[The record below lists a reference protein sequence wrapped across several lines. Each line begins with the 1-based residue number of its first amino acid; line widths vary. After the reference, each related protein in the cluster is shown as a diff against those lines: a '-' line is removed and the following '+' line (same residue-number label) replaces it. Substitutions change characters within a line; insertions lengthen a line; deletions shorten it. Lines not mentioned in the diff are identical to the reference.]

1 MKKNL
6 KKLFAILMT
15 VAVVLSM
22 AMPAMAAENNKE
34 KGTRTVAPITDK
46 DAKGTLVINEGTS
59 ADRTYTIYPVY
70 TADIEGEGLDNTY
83 TWNPVEGWTT
93 TLPSAEK
100 LIEYT
105 AEQMKQLAQ
114 DLADEAKGDPK
125 PVAAK
130 ESGVQDKVEN
140 LPLGYYLVV
149 DDDNSETLEKS
160 QPILVAIPQA
170 FNGEWKYEIAITP
183 KSSSTSFTKKI
194 KEGTSLVDTN
204 TKNIGEYV
212 EYRLWADIPTY
223 DRSVYSDNSKTLTF
237 QITDNMSKQLTW
249 DDSNLLQV
257 YVIDS
262 SAEADVA
269 AANSPIAQEGNYT
282 LTAPTTPTAGGSFT
296 VAFTKA
302 FMQENKGRVVV
313 ISFQAKLNN
322 DAVIGQSEND
332 KNNIIPDYEGALEN
346 NVDTNY
352 NGKGNPNAAK
362 LQYSNSFYGSDRVET
377 IEDDVTTF
385 TFDIDVHKVDKETGI
400 NLKDAEFTVYKTLD
414 GAKDGNADDVY
425 KNTLFTNGVLKT
437 DASGIATAS
446 GLNKGTYYLKETQA
460 PAGYKV
466 FDGVIE
472 VTIDATIGDDGTCTY
487 SYTVKMGEDGTST
500 SRLEEVKVEDEE
512 GTTLPG
518 TGGIGTTI
526 FTFGGLALIVLAGIL
541 LVVYTRKQ
549 KRA

>member
-6 KKLFAILMT
+6 KKLFAIIMT

-22 AMPAMAAENNKE
+22 AMPALAAENNKE

-59 ADRTYTIYPVY
+59 SGRTYTIYPVY
-70 TADIEGEGLDNTY
+70 TADIEGEDNTY
-83 TWNPVEGWTT
+83 TWNPVKDWQTK
-93 TLPSAEK
+93 LPPAEE
-100 LIEYT
+100 LIGYT
-105 AEQMKQLAQ
+105 AEQMKDLAQ
-114 DLADEAKGDPK
+114 SLASEDSKPKATKTGVNGTVEDL
-125 PVAAK
+125 
-130 ESGVQDKVEN
+130 S
-140 LPLGYYLVV
+140 LGYYLVV

-183 KSSSTSFTKKI
+183 KSSSTSFNKKI

-223 DRSVYSDNSKTLTF
+223 DKSVYSDETKILKF
-237 QITDNMSKQLTW
+237 QITDNLSTQLTW
-249 DDSNLLQV
+249 DDNNQLKV

-262 SAEADVA
+262 PATDEAVA
-269 AANSPIAQEGNYT
+269 NASSPIAEGGNYT
-282 LTAPTTPTAGGSFT
+282 LTVSAAPTAGGSFT
-296 VAFTKA
+296 VAFTKE
-302 FMQENKGRVVV
+302 FMKENKGKVVV
-313 ISFQAKLNN
+313 ISFQAQLNN
-322 DAVIGQSEND
+322 DAVIGETQDGKDNVID
-332 KNNIIPDYEGALEN
+332 GYEGVLDGN
-346 NVDTNY
+346 TDTNY

-362 LQYSNSFYGSDRVET
+362 LEYSNSFYGSDDVET

-414 GAKDGNADDVY
+414 GAKEGRADDVY
-425 KNTLFTNGVLKT
+425 KNTLFTDGVLKT
-437 DASGIATAS
+437 DANGIATAP
-446 GLNKGTYYLKETQA
+446 GLNKGTYYLKETKA

-487 SYTVKMGEDGTST
+487 SYTVKMGEDGTSA
-500 SRLEEVKVEDEE
+500 SKLEEVKVEDEE

-526 FTFGGLALIVLAGIL
+526 FTFGGLALIVLAGVL

-549 KRA
+549 KKAKA